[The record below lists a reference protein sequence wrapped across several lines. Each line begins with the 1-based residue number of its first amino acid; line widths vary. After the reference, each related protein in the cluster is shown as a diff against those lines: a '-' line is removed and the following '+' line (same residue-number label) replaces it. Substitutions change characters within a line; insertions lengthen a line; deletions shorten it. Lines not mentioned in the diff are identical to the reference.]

1 MRRIPAIAGVLTA
14 EQVVATG
21 AAIVGMQEDSGAL
34 PWFPGGK
41 TDPWDHIESAM
52 ALTVTGFHA
61 EAEAAYDWSRRHQ
74 RPDGSWPITTVSG
87 EVTDPGID
95 SNFCAYIAVGVW
107 HHHVITGDDAFLERM
122 WPTVWSAINLVCKF
136 QRPDGAFRWGGDHR
150 THAMF
155 DEALLTGNASIYQS
169 LDAAIR
175 IAAAV
180 GQPDV
185 EWVAAFDKLGDA
197 FRNRIE
203 VFEDPSEHSMD
214 WYYPVLGGAIRGQA
228 GQELIA
234 RRWEEFVVDGQGCRC
249 VDHRPWVTGAE
260 TSELALALD
269 ALGDTGD
276 AIALIAAIQHLR
288 DPDGSYWTGLV
299 YADGKRW
306 PVEKS
311 CWTSA
316 AVVLAADAVSRCSAA
331 NGIFR
336 DVGDRLPAR
345 R

>member
-1 MRRIPAIAGVLTA
+1 
-14 EQVVATG
+14 
-21 AAIVGMQEDSGAL
+21 
-34 PWFPGGK
+34 
-41 TDPWDHIESAM
+41 
-52 ALTVTGFHA
+52 
-61 EAEAAYDWSRRHQ
+61 
-74 RPDGSWPITTVSG
+74 
-87 EVTDPGID
+87 
-95 SNFCAYIAVGVW
+95 
-107 HHHVITGDDAFLERM
+107 
-122 WPTVWSAINLVCKF
+122 
-136 QRPDGAFRWGGDHR
+136 
-150 THAMF
+150 MF

-316 AVVLAADAVSRCSAA
+316 AVILAADAVSRCSAA